1 MNIALKILKGTFKIL
16 KVLLTLLIVLIVS
29 IILLQRVFNNKVS
42 IGGYRIFTIITES
55 MVPVYNVFDVIISK
69 NIDAENIKVG
79 DDVVY
84 LGSEG
89 SFADKIITHR
99 VIEIE
104 NENNTYNFT
113 TQGIANTGI
122 DPVINESQI
131 YGVVVK
137 KSVILSFISKLVN
150 NSFGFY
156 FLILIPLAILIVSE
170 IVDKVKKD

>member
-1 MNIALKILKGTFKIL
+1 MKIALKILKGIFKVFKI
-16 KVLLTLLIVLIVS
+16 LLTLLIILIVS

-55 MVPVYNVFDVIISK
+55 MVPAYNVFDVIIAKSV
-69 NIDAENIKVG
+69 DAENIKVG

-84 LGSEG
+84 LGNEG

-104 NENNTYNFT
+104 KENNTYNFT

-131 YGVVVK
+131 YGVVAK
-137 KSVILSFISKLVN
+137 KSTILSFISKLVN

-170 IVDKVKKD
+170 IVDRVKKD

>member
-1 MNIALKILKGTFKIL
+1 MNIVLKILKGAFKVL
-16 KVLLTLLIVLIVS
+16 KALLTLLIILIVS

-69 NIDAENIKVG
+69 DIDVENIKIG
-79 DDVVY
+79 DDIVY

-104 NENNTYNFT
+104 NTNNTYNFT

-122 DPVINESQI
+122 DPTINESQI

-137 KSVILSFISKLVN
+137 KSIILSFISKLVN

-156 FLILIPLAILIVSE
+156 FLILIPLAFLIVSE
-170 IVDKVKKD
+170 IIDKVKKD